1 MSKNHEN
8 CITWRGK
15 YTICS
20 HTVITQHRYGHL
32 VTATETIRFTW
43 WRKYNIYPW
52 ASLSLTDYI
61 LSLKVDF
68 YSHQLHVYVVQSV
81 KSSSQI

>member
-1 MSKNHEN
+1 MSKNYEN

-32 VTATETIRFTW
+32 VPATETIRFTW
-43 WRKYNIYPW
+43 WSKYNVSENYVVY
-52 ASLSLTDYI
+52 SKDYI
-61 LSLKVDF
+61 LSLALV
-68 YSHQLHVYVVQSV
+68 
-81 KSSSQI
+81 